1 MRCTAFAD
9 DSKEEKMNKSRRS
22 STERLT
28 VTALLTALVAVLAYF
43 GGFIKFGVASV
54 NLTLVPVIIG
64 AALLGP
70 AVGAWLGAVSG
81 VVFFMTA
88 DAAFWLGLNIPGTLI
103 TVMAKGILAGLCAGL
118 IYRGVSK
125 ALSKFGVGDIVA
137 TFAAAVVCPVINT
150 GLFLV
155 GCLVFFRETVLLA
168 GASAAGLSLGSYM
181 LFGMVGVNF
190 LLELAANVLLAPA
203 ICSLIKLAR
212 KK

>member
-1 MRCTAFAD
+1 
-9 DSKEEKMNKSRRS
+9 MNKSRRS

-88 DAAFWLGLNIPGTLI
+88 DAAFWLGLNIPGTI
-103 TVMAKGILAGLCAGL
+103 VTVMAKGILAGLCAGL

-125 ALSKFGVGDIVA
+125 ALSKFGGGDVAA